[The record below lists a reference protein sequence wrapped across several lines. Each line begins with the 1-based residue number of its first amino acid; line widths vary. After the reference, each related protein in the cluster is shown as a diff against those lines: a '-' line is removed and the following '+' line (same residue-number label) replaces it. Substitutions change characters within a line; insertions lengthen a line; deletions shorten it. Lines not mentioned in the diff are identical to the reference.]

1 MRPQNVR
8 MQQQLYHMIEKET
21 AHRAKKGAK
30 RAKKQPQ
37 QLKKDSSGARIQ
49 RGAPGE
55 AGDPNM
61 TF

>member
-1 MRPQNVR
+1 